1 MNARQ
6 IYLLCVVLTIVS
18 LGVFAYKHRVLGFP
32 LQPDAEVEAWDL
44 EVGIRFQSQGLPVKV
59 ALFLPRK
66 NDVYS
71 IAEEHFV
78 SRGYGLVT
86 QVEDEHRIA
95 TWSTR
100 EAAGRQSLYYR
111 AIVRPSPTTNFGGE
125 TKKPPKIVRPRFEG
139 ASRAAANALL
149 ADIHSRSAD
158 VETMVKELI
167 RRFAGSSP
175 RGQNI
180 RLLLGDNASV
190 SRKADVAV
198 RILALASIPARPVHG
213 VRLEQ
218 LARDAPII
226 QWLEVYHDG
235 AWHAYDLETSERR
248 LPKEYFPWWRGT
260 GSLASLSGGT
270 ELSTKVAVT
279 LNKES
284 ALLSAAA
291 HEKAARPTL
300 FEFSPLVLPI
310 AGQAVYHVLL
320 VVPLGVLIVVIMR
333 NLIGLRTFGT
343 FMPVLIALGFRE
355 THLLSGIVLFSLLV
369 GAGLSVR
376 FYLERLKL
384 LVVPRL
390 AAVLIVV
397 IHLMFL
403 LDLLSHK
410 FGLQPGLSVT
420 LFPMV
425 IMTMTI
431 ERLCVVWEE
440 RGPSDALKQGLGSLA
455 VASLAYVAMNIDYLR
470 HLFFI
475 FPELILLI
483 LAAIILLGRYSG
495 YRLMELRRFK
505 VLATENA

>member
-1 MNARQ
+1 MA
-6 IYLLCVVLTIVS
+6 LTFVA
-18 LGVFAYKHRVLGFP
+18 LGVFAYKHWVLGFP

-44 EVGIRFQSQGLPVKV
+44 EVEIRFISQGEPVKV
-59 ALFLPRK
+59 SLFLPRK

-71 IAEEHFV
+71 IAEEQFV

-86 QVEDEHRIA
+86 QLEDEHRVA
-95 TWSTR
+95 TWSLR
-100 EAAGRQSLYYR
+100 QASGRQSLYYR
-111 AIVRPSPTTNFGGE
+111 AIVRPSPTADFSSE
-125 TKKPPKIVRPRFEG
+125 TRKPPKVPKPRFEG
-139 ASRAAANALL
+139 AFGAAANALL

-158 VETMVKELI
+158 VETMVRELI
-167 RRFAGSSP
+167 RRFAGSP
-175 RGQNI
+175 RGPNT

-190 SRKADVAV
+190 SRKADLAV
-198 RILALASIPARPVHG
+198 RILALANIPARPVHG
-213 VRLEQ
+213 IRLQ
-218 LARDAPII
+218 PMDRDTPIV

-235 AWHAYDLETSERR
+235 SWHAYDLETGQPHV
-248 LPKEYFPWWRGT
+248 PKDYFPWWRGT
-260 GSLASLSGGT
+260 GSLVSLSGGT
-270 ELSTKVAVT
+270 ELATKVAVT

-284 ALLSAAA
+284 ALLAATA
-291 HEKAARPTL
+291 REKAARPVL
-300 FEFSPLVLPI
+300 FEFSPLVLPL
-310 AGQAVYHVLL
+310 ASQAVYHVLL
-320 VVPLGVLIVVIMR
+320 VVPVGVLIIVIMR
-333 NLIGLRTFGT
+333 NLIGVRTFGT
-343 FMPVLIALGFRE
+343 FMPVLIALAFRE
-355 THLLSGIVLFSLLV
+355 TRLLSGIVLFCLLV

-376 FYLERLKL
+376 FYLEQLKL

-440 RGPSDALKQGLGSLA
+440 RGPGDALKQGIGSLF
-455 VASLAYVAMNIDYLR
+455 VASLAYVAMNIDYLH
-470 HLFFI
+470 HLIFI

-483 LAAIILLGRYSG
+483 LAIVILLGRYSG
-495 YRLMELRRFK
+495 YRLLELRRFK
-505 VLATENA
+505 ILAAENA

>member
-1 MNARQ
+1 
-6 IYLLCVVLTIVS
+6 
-18 LGVFAYKHRVLGFP
+18 VLGFP

-44 EVGIRFQSQGLPVKV
+44 EVGIRFQGQGEPVKI

-66 NDVYS
+66 NDVYA

-95 TWSTR
+95 TWSAR

-111 AIVRPSPTTNFGGE
+111 AIVRPSATSDFSSE
-125 TKKPPKIVRPRFEG
+125 TKKPPKVSRPRFEG
-139 ASRAAANALL
+139 ASRAAADALL

-158 VETMVKELI
+158 VETMVRELI
-167 RRFAGSSP
+167 RRLAGSST
-175 RGQNI
+175 RGQNV
-180 RLLLGDNASV
+180 RLLVGDKPSV
-190 SRKADVAV
+190 SRKAAV
-198 RILALASIPARPVHG
+198 TARILALAEIPARPVHG
-213 VRLEQ
+213 IRLQQ
-218 LARDAPII
+218 LARDTPIL

-235 AWHAYDLETSERR
+235 AWHAYDLETGDRR
-248 LPKEYFPWWRGT
+248 IPKEYLPWWRGT
-260 GSLASLSGGT
+260 ESLVSLRGGT
-270 ELSTKVAVT
+270 ELATKVAVT

-284 ALLSAAA
+284 ALLSATA
-291 HEKAARPTL
+291 HEKAARPAL
-300 FEFSPLVLPI
+300 FEFSPLVLPV
-310 AGQAVYHVLL
+310 AGQAVYHVFL
-320 VVPLGVLIVVIMR
+320 VVPVGVLIVVIMR
-333 NLIGLRTFGT
+333 NLIGVRTFGT

-355 THLLSGIVLFSLLV
+355 THLFSGIVLFCLLV
-369 GAGLSVR
+369 GAGLSIR

-440 RGPSDALKQGLGSLA
+440 RGPNEALKQGLGSLG
-455 VASLAYVAMNIDYLR
+455 VASLAYVAMNFNFFQ

-475 FPELILLI
+475 FPELILLV

-495 YRLMELRRFK
+495 YRLTELRRFK
-505 VLATENA
+505 VLAAENV